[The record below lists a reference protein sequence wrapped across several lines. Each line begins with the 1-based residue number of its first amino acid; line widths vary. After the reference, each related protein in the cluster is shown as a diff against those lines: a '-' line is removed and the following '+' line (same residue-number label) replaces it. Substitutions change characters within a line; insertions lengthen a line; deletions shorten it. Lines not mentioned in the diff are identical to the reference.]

1 MSSSVGEPLS
11 SSAFLRSSGT
21 DFCLFTSGGMKDRRE
36 CKREKRKETK
46 DMHGEIHV
54 NGFISGGYN
63 DLSQYIN
70 VV

>member
-1 MSSSVGEPLS
+1 MSRSVGEPLS

-36 CKREKRKETK
+36 YESEKKENK

-54 NGFISGGYN
+54 NWFISGGYN
-63 DLSQYIN
+63 DLSQYVN

>member
-36 CKREKRKETK
+36 YESEKKENK

-54 NGFISGGYN
+54 N
-63 DLSQYIN
+63 
-70 VV
+70 